1 MASAATNTQGADGET
16 RPSNF
21 LSELIEGDL
30 AAGRHAKLV
39 TRFPPEPN
47 GWLHIGHAKSICVNF
62 GLAKTF
68 GGDCHLRFDD
78 TNPATEDVSYVEA
91 IQRDVQWLGWEWS
104 GPVRYA
110 SDYFDFLYEYAT
122 GLIEAGK
129 AYVDSSSLEQIR
141 EGRGTVYEPGT
152 PSKDR
157 ERPTEESLDLF
168 RRMKAGEFEDGAYV
182 LRARIDMSS
191 PNMLLRDPL
200 LYRIRHA
207 HHYRTGDDWCIYP
220 MYDFAH
226 CLEDAYEGVT
236 HSFCTLEFDN
246 NRALYDWVLD
256 EGDPPHRPRQ
266 TEFAR
271 LAVGYTVVSK
281 RKLLKLVEGGYVS
294 GWDDPRMPT
303 LAGLRRR
310 GVTPEAIRDF
320 CDQVGVAK
328 SNTVVDLSLLEHCIR
343 ADLNTRAPRVMA
355 VLEPL
360 KLTLIDWPEGKLDT
374 LDAPSW
380 PDDVGLPG
388 SRPVPFSGELLV
400 ERGDF
405 AEDPPKGWYRLA
417 PGREVRLRYGYLVTV
432 QEVVKDEAGQVLEL
446 RCTHDPD
453 SRGGNAPDGRKVRGT
468 IHWVSAA
475 HALPAEVR
483 LYDRLFATE
492 LPGSNDEVDFLDE
505 LNPRSLVLVSGARV
519 EPSLADASPGTRVQ
533 FERVGFFAADDASA
547 PGALVFNR
555 TVGLR
560 DSWAKLVTADAQAK
574 ASGATASA
582 SASKRKP
589 RGAEAGAAPTKAASH
604 ARDELRAADPELAA
618 RHARYRD
625 ELSLPDAEADVLS
638 GDRELSDFFEAAL
651 AGHDDGAAVS
661 RWVVNELLRHLE
673 HRAPSE
679 LPFEPEAFGRLVSR
693 VDDGTLSATGGKRLL
708 AALVEGGGDPDA
720 LIESLGLRQVSDADA
735 LRAQVEEVVA
745 AHPDE
750 LARYRGGDTK
760 LMGFFMGQFMR
771 ASGGKADP
779 KLAGKLLRDALAG

>member
-1 MASAATNTQGADGET
+1 LASAAKHTQQTDGET

-21 LSELIEGDL
+21 LSELIEADL
-30 AAGRHAKLV
+30 AAGRHTKLV

-47 GWLHIGHAKSICVNF
+47 GWLHIGHAKAICVNF

-91 IQRDVQWLGWEWS
+91 IQRDVKWLGWEWA

-110 SDYFDFLYEYAT
+110 SDYFDFLFEYAT

-129 AYVDSSSLEQIR
+129 AYVDSSSLEEIR
-141 EGRGTVYEPGT
+141 EGRGTVYELGK

-157 ERPTEESLDLF
+157 ERSVEESLDLF

-182 LRARIDMSS
+182 LRARIDMTS

-236 HSFCTLEFDN
+236 HSLCTLEFDN
-246 NRALYDWVLD
+246 NRALYDWVLE

-271 LAVGYTVVSK
+271 LAVGYTVMSK

-310 GVTPEAIRDF
+310 GVTAEAIRSF

-328 SNTVVDLSLLEHCIR
+328 SNTVVDLNLLDHCIR
-343 ADLNTRAPRVMA
+343 ADLNARAPRVMA
-355 VLEPL
+355 VLDPI
-360 KLTLIDWPEGKLDT
+360 KLTVTDWPEGKVDV

-432 QEVVKDEAGQVLEL
+432 QAVVKDEAGQVVEL

-453 SRGGNAPDGRKVRGT
+453 SRGGNAPDGRKVPGT

-492 LPGSNDEVDFLDE
+492 MPGANEEVDFLEE
-505 LNPRSLVLVSGARV
+505 LNPHSLELASGARV
-519 EPSLADASPGTRVQ
+519 EPSLADAEPGTRVQ
-533 FERVGFFAADDASA
+533 FERVGFFAADDDSTA
-547 PGALVFNR
+547 GALVFNR
-555 TVGLR
+555 VVGLR
-560 DSWAKLVTADAQAK
+560 DSWAKK
-574 ASGATASA
+574 APATSGDGATGGTA
-582 SASKRKP
+582 RKP
-589 RGAEAGAAPTKAASH
+589 ERTQAGTAPTKAASH
-604 ARDELRAADPELAA
+604 ARDEIRASDPELTA
-618 RHARYRD
+618 RHGRYRD

-651 AGHDDGAAVS
+651 AGHDDGAVVS

-679 LPFEPEAFGRLVSR
+679 LPFEPQAFGTLVGR

-720 LIESLGLRQVSDADA
+720 LIESLGLRQVSDAGA
-735 LRAQVEEVVA
+735 LEAQIAEVVA

-750 LARYRGGDTK
+750 LARYRGGETK